1 MKQGRAD
8 ELPSE
13 IRGETHYGKDG
24 KAISIRYR
32 VVRRFEDSEH
42 IGTTYE
48 RLAAIRAE
56 QPREFPFRIYPV
68 SWGDRETRFIEI
80 EYMDQAFQ
88 TPVIFRKWKP
98 RKEFDEPGGDIIA
111 LFPADP
117 GTRDVYTCSS
127 YEHVGQHGS
136 ADPYG
141 VMQATVPAKPEEYAD
156 LKAELESY
164 PYGYNFKIYHR
175 LSRHFLELR
184 RKELLHCSPQCG
196 FDHNHDRK
204 EPAK

>member
-1 MKQGRAD
+1 MWQAKLRKNYANFEEFQDYAANYG
-8 ELPSE
+8 LP
-13 IRGETHYGKDG
+13 
-24 KAISIRYR
+24 
-32 VVRRFEDSEH
+32 
-42 IGTTYE
+42 E
-48 RLAAIRAE
+48 RLGFSTA
-56 QPREFPFRIYPV
+56 REAWDANPLIQGSTNPEDFKIVEP
-68 SWGDRETRFIEI
+68 E
-80 EYMDQAFQ
+80 
-88 TPVIFRKWKP
+88 TPVIFRKWKAP
-98 RKEFDEPGGDIIA
+98 GEFYDGDIIA